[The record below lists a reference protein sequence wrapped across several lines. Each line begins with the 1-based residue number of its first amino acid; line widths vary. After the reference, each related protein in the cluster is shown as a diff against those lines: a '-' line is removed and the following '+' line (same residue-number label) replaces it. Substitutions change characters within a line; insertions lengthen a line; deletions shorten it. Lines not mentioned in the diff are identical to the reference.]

1 MKKTKTKREIES
13 IKTVLTPKINK
24 YLDWFIHMLG
34 YTLVLITVSVV
45 FDDTVYIDN
54 QFFGSWGLLAVII
67 IYILNRT
74 VKPVLVW
81 LTLPLTALT
90 LGLFYPITNVIV
102 LKVADWIL
110 GSHFEINGIFMVFI
124 VSIIISIMNAIMDN
138 VIIDTF
144 LRGRKK

>member
-1 MKKTKTKREIES
+1 MKKEVVVKKE
-13 IKTVLTPKINK
+13 KINK

-54 QFFGSWGLLAVII
+54 QFFGLWGLLAII
-67 IYILNRT
+67 IVYILNRT

-90 LGLFYPITNVIV
+90 LGLFYPLTNVLV

-110 GSHFEINGIFMVFI
+110 GIHFEINGIFMVFF

-144 LRGRKK
+144 LKEYKK